1 MRKKVENPKDV
12 IFMFG
17 GKGVTKEQRE
27 TYDYYATD
35 PIAVDYLLKY
45 EKFDNKVWECA
56 CGNGN
61 ISKKLEEYGYNVKST
76 DLIYRGFGEKE
87 SVNFLMQT
95 EKFDGDIITN
105 PPYNNALEFVNKALE
120 LSKRKV
126 AMFLKL
132 QFIETQKRYKK
143 LFSKN
148 PPSTVYVFV
157 KRIKCFKNNEPTS
170 YVGAICY
177 CWFVWDK
184 EYDGEPII
192 RWIDNT

>member
-1 MRKKVENPKDV
+1 MY
-12 IFMFG
+12 ILG
-17 GKGVTKEQRE
+17 GKGIAKEERE
-27 TYDYYATD
+27 KYDYYATD

-45 EKFDNKVWECA
+45 EKFNKNVWECA
-56 CGNGN
+56 CGEGN

-87 SVNFLMQT
+87 SVNFLMQN
-95 EKFDGDIITN
+95 EQFDGDIITN
-105 PPYNNALEFVNKALE
+105 PPFTNALEFVNKALE

-132 QFIETQKRYKK
+132 QFIETQKRYKE

-148 PPSTVYVFV
+148 PPSRVYVFV
-157 KRIKCFKNNEPTS
+157 KRMKCFKNNEPSS
-170 YVGAICY
+170 YLSAICY
-177 CWFVWDK
+177 CWFVWDN